1 MMLSLGVAM
10 RSRLGRALPQKP
22 APQVPISLSVDNA
35 DIPATRDKDILTVT
49 LAEYAG
55 SYAIDP
61 AALARGPICL
71 VPPALSQATSGAPLR
86 AKPGLWA
93 YDPTLGALAI
103 QRRWLAD
110 GEVLEGQ
117 SGLDLAF
124 LVDLEGFSILHG
136 ETAWQAAIQTMISS
150 EVVTWPITETNQPE
164 PEPEPD
170 PEPEREW
177 MVMSDQRVVLDN
189 LTATSGTVTF
199 TLTEPEA
206 YAGTHV
212 VDSVQLALGPVCVVP
227 PAISGPAVEG
237 ATLTATPGL
246 WVSQSEQ
253 MTCLGEWRRN
263 DAATGETGTT
273 YVVGIAQGTSHMIY
287 HETATDPSG
296 TRMAVSN
303 FIEVQAINPTT
314 WHRPVFKAGPTNG
327 IGESLIT
334 TDANGDLIVQ
344 TQVGTTSNPRAYFGV
359 EPGKTY
365 ELETEIAFGDATRI
379 VGRLSDATGANN
391 ALNVAVFDISKAAGQ
406 TQLSRRDVFTPTAG
420 RVAMHYIFIMGA
432 TPLASRI
439 LSATRVKEVL

>member
-1 MMLSLGVAM
+1 MKLSFSMTM
-10 RSRLGRALPQKP
+10 RSALGRPLLSKP
-22 APQVPISLSVDNA
+22 APQVPISLSADNT
-35 DIPATRDKDILTVT
+35 DIPATRDKDTLTVT
-49 LAEYAG
+49 LTDYAG
-55 SYAIDP
+55 TYAIDP
-61 AALARGPICL
+61 ASLARGPLCL
-71 VPPALSQATSGAPLR
+71 VPPTLSSAISGSPLR

-103 QRRWLAD
+103 QRRWLSD
-110 GEVLEGQ
+110 GVILEGQ

-124 LVDLEGFSILHG
+124 SVDLEGFSILHG

-150 EVVTWPITETNQPE
+150 ADVTWPITETNQPE
-164 PEPEPD
+164 PEPEP
-170 PEPEREW
+170 EW
-177 MVMSDQRVVLDN
+177 MVMSDQRVVLDK

-199 TLTEPEA
+199 TLTEPEV

-212 VDSVQLALGPVCVVP
+212 VDSAQLALGPVCVVP

-253 MTCLGEWRRN
+253 MTCLGEWQRN
-263 DAATGETGTT
+263 DAATGETGET
-273 YVVGIAQGTSHMIY
+273 YVLGIAQGTSHMTY

-296 TRMAVSN
+296 TRMAASN

-334 TDANGDLIVQ
+334 ADANGDLIVQ
-344 TQVGTTSNPRAYFGV
+344 TEVGTTSNPRAYFNV

-432 TPLASRI
+432 TPLAGRI